1 MNVRTASD
9 VAIMETVGFADDLRY
24 SILQRLDVHAEF
36 NRIVICGMGAS
47 AIGGDVLMD
56 MLSSSSEV
64 PIDVVRSM
72 DLPKWVNTGTLV
84 IICSYSGNT
93 RETVSMYDRA
103 VEKGCQ
109 IIAITAGGKLM
120 ERCAKNGSMVVKLD
134 GGRQPR
140 NALGLILGYMANV
153 IETVG
158 GASSRNDIM
167 EMLPRLCAF
176 RDSIGF
182 DNMDSYADTVAKSIH
197 GSIPVI
203 YSTSGIAASATR
215 WKTQLNETSKMMAF
229 SGSIP
234 DFNDVPGSSGDAFR
248 FNCRPVFLCET
259 EAPEIMKEIARSS
272 IEAFR
277 RSGIDPVIIKIS
289 GKTITER
296 SLISIMLGDHVS
308 LRLAMMNNVDPIE
321 VRSIMNL
328 KKMITEE
335 LADRYGGTE

>member
-1 MNVRTASD
+1 
-9 VAIMETVGFADDLRY
+9 METVSFADDLKY
-24 SILQRLDVHAEF
+24 SILRELDVRAKF

-47 AIGGDVLMD
+47 AIGGDVLRD

-72 DLPKWVNTGTLV
+72 DLPNWVNSETLA

-93 RETVSMYDRA
+93 RETVSMYDQA
-103 VEKGCQ
+103 VERRCQ
-109 IIAITAGGKLM
+109 VVAITAGGKLM
-120 ERCAKNGSMVVKLD
+120 DRCIKNSSMIVKLD

-158 GASSRNDIM
+158 GAPSRNSIL
-167 EMLPRLCAF
+167 EMSPRLCSF
-176 RDSIGF
+176 RDSIDP
-182 DNMDSYADTVAKSIH
+182 DNTDSYADTVAKNLR
-197 GSIPVI
+197 GTIPVI

-234 DFNDVPGSSGDAFR
+234 EFSDIPGSSGDAFK
-248 FNCRPVFLCET
+248 FNCKPVFLCET

-272 IEAFR
+272 IETFR
-277 RSGIDPVIIKIS
+277 KFGIEPVIIKIP

-308 LRLAMMNNVDPIE
+308 LRLAAMNNVDPIE
-321 VRSIMNL
+321 VRSIMKL

-335 LADRYGGTE
+335 LADRHGVTE